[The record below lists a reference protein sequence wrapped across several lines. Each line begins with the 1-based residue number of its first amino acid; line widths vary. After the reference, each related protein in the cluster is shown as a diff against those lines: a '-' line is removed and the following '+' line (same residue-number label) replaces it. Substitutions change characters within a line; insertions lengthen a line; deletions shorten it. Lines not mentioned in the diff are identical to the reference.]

1 MKKFEVKNRETHLNF
16 GLQLHFPINKTNNL
30 NNLFVHFSPHTCKKK
45 HSKQKSSKQTNDSNR
60 NMLYNKII

>member
-30 NNLFVHFSPHTCKKK
+30 NNLFVHFSPHTCKKNIPNK
-45 HSKQKSSKQTNDSNR
+45 KAASKQMTQIETCYTIK
-60 NMLYNKII
+60 